1 MKMKKLFALLLVLT
15 MTMSLLAGCGEEAT
29 NGDATTNEDTATNED
44 TSTSSDATDAPIK
57 LGMLTPTSGDLA
69 MYGQAVLNAAQ
80 LAIEEINAAGGVN
93 GRQLELKYYDNEGDA
108 TKSINLFN
116 RLADQDNIDALV
128 GPVISGTS
136 LVVAP
141 EADRRG
147 IPMVTPTA
155 TNAEVTVGMEYV
167 YRVCFTDPYQGAM
180 GAKFASE
187 NLGAQTAIIFTN
199 VSSDYSIGLAESFTE
214 AFPGEVLANESY
226 TNEDND
232 FKAIISKI
240 ASLGAD
246 IIYIPDYYNI
256 AGLIAKQLKEAGV
269 EATLVGVDG
278 WDGIQVDYAADAEG
292 GFFTNHYS
300 TSDEAEVVQT
310 FVTTYEEEYGEVP
323 NALAALG
330 YDAVKVVAAAMERAG
345 STDKDA
351 VRDEIRNTDQDAVT
365 GHIKFDE
372 NGDISKEVSIITVK
386 DGQLLLETKVS
397 N

>member
-1 MKMKKLFALLLVLT
+1 MKKIFAILLVLV
-15 MTMSLLAGCGEEAT
+15 MSMSLLAGCGEEA
-29 NGDATTNEDTATNED
+29 ATDEE
-44 TSTSSDATDAPIK
+44 TSSNNESTDTTDTTESSEGTIK

-69 MYGQAVLNAAQ
+69 MYGQAVLNAAE
-80 LAIEEINAAGGVN
+80 LAIEEVNAAGGVN
-93 GRQLELKYYDNEGDA
+93 GRDLELTYYDNEGDP

-116 RLADQDNIDALV
+116 RLVDQDDIDALV

-141 EADRRG
+141 EADNRG

-187 NLGAQTAIIFTN
+187 NLNAQTAVIFTN

-214 AFPGEVLANESY
+214 NFTGEVLANESY

-240 ASLGAD
+240 ADLNAD
-246 IIYIPDYYNI
+246 IIYIPDYYNV

-269 EATLVGVDG
+269 ESTLVGVDG
-278 WDGIQVDYAADAEG
+278 WDGIQVDYASDAEG
-292 GFFTNHYS
+292 GYFTNHYS
-300 TSDEAEVVQT
+300 TTDESEVVQT
-310 FVTTYEEEYGEVP
+310 FVTTYEEKYGEVP

-351 VRDEIRNTDQDAVT
+351 VRDEIKKTDQNAVT

-386 DGQLLLETKVS
+386 DGVLTLETKVS